1 MKAHR
6 LIITFAAVASVAA
19 LIGAGAAA
27 TSGTPDWL
35 DALNARSAA
44 LNKQYGLGDDAG
56 RRTLAAP
63 GPDWLQALMARS
75 DAMNREYGLGKL
87 RASDRANLVDARL
100 ARGAERAQRRPQQAV
115 RAGRLRAQ
123 ALTGP

>member
-6 LIITFAAVASVAA
+6 FGITVVAVASVAG

-27 TSGTPDWL
+27 TGGTPEWL

-44 LNKQYGLGDDAG
+44 LNERYGLGDDES
-56 RRTLAAP
+56 RRTLGTP

-75 DAMNREYGLGKL
+75 DAMNREYGLGKYG
-87 RASDRANLVDARL
+87 RQTARSSSTPDWL
-100 ARGAERAQRRPQQAV
+100 AARNARSEALNEQY
-115 RAGRLRAQ
+115 RLGDYAPKR
-123 ALTGP
+123 

>member
-6 LIITFAAVASVAA
+6 LIIMFVAVASVAA

-27 TSGTPDWL
+27 TNGTPDWL

-56 RRTLAAP
+56 RR
-63 GPDWLQALMARS
+63 RS
-75 DAMNREYGLGKL
+75 EP
-87 RASDRANLVDARL
+87 L
-100 ARGAERAQRRPQQAV
+100 ARIGCRRSRPEAT
-115 RAGRLRAQ
+115 R
-123 ALTGP
+123 

>member
-6 LIITFAAVASVAA
+6 LTVTFAAVASVAA

-44 LNKQYGLGDDAG
+44 LNEKYGLGDDAG
-56 RRTLAAP
+56 QRTLDAP
-63 GPDWLQALMARS
+63 GPDWLEALVARS
-75 DAMNREYGLGKL
+75 DAMNREYGLGKH
-87 RASDRANLVDARL
+87 ARQT
-100 ARGAERAQRRPQQAV
+100 AR
-115 RAGRLRAQ
+115 
-123 ALTGP
+123 T

>member
-6 LIITFAAVASVAA
+6 LVITFAAVASVAA

-27 TSGTPDWL
+27 TDGTPDWL

-44 LNKQYGLGDDAG
+44 LNERYGLGDDTS
-56 RRTLAAP
+56 RRTLGTP

-75 DAMNREYGLGKL
+75 DAMNREYGLGKYG
-87 RASDRANLVDARL
+87 RQTARSSSTPDWL
-100 ARGAERAQRRPQQAV
+100 A
-115 RAGRLRAQ
+115 
-123 ALTGP
+123 ALNARSEALNKQYGLGDYAPKR

>member
-6 LIITFAAVASVAA
+6 LIVMFAAVASIAA

-27 TSGTPDWL
+27 TDGTPDWL

-44 LNKQYGLGDDAG
+44 LNEQYGLGDDAG
-56 RRTLAAP
+56 RRTLGAT

-75 DAMNREYGLGKL
+75 DAMNREYGLGDYGRRTARSSSTPEWL
-87 RASDRANLVDARL
+87 AALNARSD
-100 ARGAERAQRRPQQAV
+100 
-115 RAGRLRAQ
+115 
-123 ALTGP
+123 ALNNQYGLGDYAPKR

>member
-6 LIITFAAVASVAA
+6 LIVTFAAVASVAA

-44 LNKQYGLGDDAG
+44 LNKQHGLGDDAG
-56 RRTLAAP
+56 RRPLTAP
-63 GPDWLQALMARS
+63 GPEWLEALTARS
-75 DAMNREYGLGKL
+75 DAMNREYGLGEYTRQTA
-87 RASDRANLVDARL
+87 RASSTPEWLAALNARSDVLNEQYGLGDDAPKR
-100 ARGAERAQRRPQQAV
+100 
-115 RAGRLRAQ
+115 
-123 ALTGP
+123 

>member
-27 TSGTPDWL
+27 TSGTPHWL

-44 LNKQYGLGDDAG
+44 LNKQYGLGNDAG

-63 GPDWLQALMARS
+63 GPDWLKALTARS
-75 DAMNREYGLGKL
+75 DAMNREYGLGKY
-87 RASDRANLVDARL
+87 A
-100 ARGAERAQRRPQQAV
+100 RRPA
-115 RAGRLRAQ
+115 RTSSTPDWLA
-123 ALTGP
+123 ALNARSDALNKQYGLGDHAPKR